1 MALHFFHLV
10 ASDLCYPELLVI
22 LHFQITGWYVCCIIQ
37 LCSACIEHCLHNKIT
52 LITVPSS
59 SLSILRTPHTSV
71 YICELVVIDRAP
83 VMSGH
88 ISHFCS
94 TFS

>member
-10 ASDLCYPELLVI
+10 AAKLFYPELLLK
-22 LHFQITGWYVCCIIQ
+22 LHFQITGAM
-37 LCSACIEHCLHNKIT
+37 SAALYGSVQPVLNTIYIT
-52 LITVPSS
+52 KSHLITVPSS
-59 SLSILRTPHTSV
+59 SLSILHSPHTSF
-71 YICELVVIDRAP
+71 YICVLVVIDRVP

-88 ISHFCS
+88 ISHFCN